1 MLGLSSV
8 RQRVQ
13 SATDSDQARVVRQ
26 DRAGRAGRV
35 HVTRSQNR
43 VGAGE
48 CQDYFGVV
56 GAPYPIQILGTFQ

>member
-13 SATDSDQARVVRQ
+13 SANDSDQAPVMRQVRQ

-35 HVTRSQNR
+35 HVTRSQ
-43 VGAGE
+43 
-48 CQDYFGVV
+48 
-56 GAPYPIQILGTFQ
+56 